1 MPLHALQARCMQ
13 RLRGIDIPRPFSL
26 DVFAAAVAAHRNR
39 ALRILPLPGLEGADG
54 LSGAWVATDTA
65 DYVFV
70 DADAS
75 PWHRD
80 LIGLHEISHVLCGH
94 GASGSRLRELA
105 GTLVPSL
112 GDVTVQRVLGRH
124 GGSSRDEQE
133 AELMACLILAGPPV
147 PAFGGARQAA
157 ADLASLRAL
166 RGLRLELATAWPGAA
181 AGPWKRGIAGPVC
194 DPRIRL
200 IRRIAEIRDAALVLR
215 SYVPVGTV
223 MRSRRLLA
231 ARGLTGKALDAA
243 VEACWLQL
251 AARASLAGMPASK
264 PVHVF
269 PGGSTL
275 HEEVSWL
282 RQVAAAMRSTHLQA
296 VTAELGR
303 QRSRPSN

>member
-1 MPLHALQARCMQ
+1 LQARCMQ

-26 DVFAAAVAAHRNR
+26 DFFAAAVAAHRKR
-39 ALRILPLPGLEGADG
+39 ALRILPLPGLEDADG

-65 DYVFV
+65 DYVLI

-94 GASGSRLRELA
+94 GASGSRLREFA

-124 GGSSRDEQE
+124 GGSGRDEQE

-147 PAFGGARQAA
+147 TAFGGARQAA

-166 RGLRLELATAWPGAA
+166 RGLRVELATAWPSVA
-181 AGPWKRGIAGPVC
+181 AGPWERGIAGPVC

-215 SYVPVGTV
+215 SCVPVGTV
-223 MRSRRLLA
+223 MRGRRLLA
-231 ARGLTGKALDAA
+231 ASGLTGKALDAA
-243 VEACWLQL
+243 VEACWLRL
-251 AARASLAGMPASK
+251 AARAALAGRPASRS
-264 PVHVF
+264 VHVF
-269 PGGSTL
+269 PGASTL

-296 VTAELGR
+296 VTEELGR
-303 QRSRPSN
+303 QHSRPNN

>member
-1 MPLHALQARCMQ
+1 VPLHAMQARYMQ

-39 ALRILPLPGLEGADG
+39 ALRILPLPGLAGTDG

-65 DYVFV
+65 DYVLI

-94 GASGSRLRELA
+94 GAAGSRFRELA

-124 GGSSRDEQE
+124 DGSSRDEQE
-133 AELMACLILAGPPV
+133 AELMACLILAGLPV
-147 PAFGGARQAA
+147 PAFGDLRQAA

-166 RGLRLELATAWPGAA
+166 RGLRFEATTAWPGAA
-181 AGPWKRGIAGPVC
+181 AGPWKRGIVGPAR

-200 IRRIAEIRDAALVLR
+200 IRRIAEIRDAALALR
-215 SYVPVGTV
+215 RYVPAGTV
-223 MRSRRLLA
+223 MHSRRLLA

-243 VEACWLQL
+243 MEACWLRL
-251 AARASLAGMPASK
+251 AAWGSLAGLPASK

-275 HEEVSWL
+275 HEEASWL
-282 RQVAAAMRSTHLQA
+282 LEVAAAMRSTHLQA

-303 QRSRPSN
+303 QYSLPGN

>member
-1 MPLHALQARCMQ
+1 MRHLD
-13 RLRGIDIPRPFSL
+13 GIDIPRPFSL
-26 DVFAAAVAAHRNR
+26 EVFAAAVAAHRNR
-39 ALRILPLPGLEGADG
+39 ALRILPLPGLQGADG
-54 LSGAWVATDTA
+54 LSGAWVATDSA

-94 GASGSRLRELA
+94 GAAGSRFRELA
-105 GTLVPSL
+105 GDLVPSL

-124 GGSSRDEQE
+124 GGCSRDEQE
-133 AELMACLILAGPPV
+133 AELMACFILAGLPV
-147 PAFGGARQAA
+147 LAFGGARQAA

-166 RGLRLELATAWPGAA
+166 RGLRLELATARPCGA
-181 AGPWKRGIAGPVC
+181 AGPWKRGIAGPVR

-231 ARGLTGKALDAA
+231 ARGLTDKMLDAA
-243 VEACWLQL
+243 AEAFWLQL
-251 AARASLAGMPASK
+251 AAQASLAGMPASK

-269 PGGSTL
+269 PGASTL
-275 HEEVSWL
+275 HEEAGWL

-303 QRSRPSN
+303 QRSRPSK

>member
-1 MPLHALQARCMQ
+1 VPLHALQARCMQ

-26 DVFAAAVAAHRNR
+26 DIFAAAVAARRNR

-65 DYVFV
+65 DYVLV
-70 DADAS
+70 DANAS

-94 GASGSRLRELA
+94 GASGSRLRELVVA
-105 GTLVPSL
+105 LVPNL

-124 GGSSRDEQE
+124 STSSRDEQE
-133 AELMACLILAGPPV
+133 AELMACLILAGSPV
-147 PAFGGARQAA
+147 PAFGDPWQAA
-157 ADLASLRAL
+157 ADLATLRAL

-181 AGPWKRGIAGPVC
+181 AGPWKRGIAGPVR

-200 IRRIAEIRDAALVLR
+200 IRRIAEIRDAALALR
-215 SYVPVGTV
+215 GYVPVGTV

-243 VEACWLQL
+243 TEACWLRL
-251 AARASLAGMPASK
+251 AARASRAGMPASET
-264 PVHVF
+264 VHVF

-282 RQVAAAMRSTHLQA
+282 REVAAAMRSIHLQA
-296 VTAELGR
+296 VTAGLGR
-303 QRSRPSN
+303 QHNLLGN

>member
-1 MPLHALQARCMQ
+1 MRSRHVPFHALQVRCMQ

-39 ALRILPLPGLEGADG
+39 ALHILPLPGLEGTDG

-80 LIGLHEISHVLCGH
+80 HIGLHEISHVLCGH
-94 GASGSRLRELA
+94 GTAGSRFGEIA

-124 GGSSRDEQE
+124 GGCSRDEQE

-147 PAFGGARQAA
+147 TALGGARQVA
-157 ADLASLRAL
+157 ADLASLREL

-200 IRRIAEIRDAALVLR
+200 IRRTAEIRDAALTLR
-215 SYVPVGTV
+215 SCVPVGTV
-223 MRSRRLLA
+223 TRSRRLLA

-243 VEACWLQL
+243 V
-251 AARASLAGMPASK
+251 
-264 PVHVF
+264 
-269 PGGSTL
+269 
-275 HEEVSWL
+275 
-282 RQVAAAMRSTHLQA
+282 
-296 VTAELGR
+296 
-303 QRSRPSN
+303 